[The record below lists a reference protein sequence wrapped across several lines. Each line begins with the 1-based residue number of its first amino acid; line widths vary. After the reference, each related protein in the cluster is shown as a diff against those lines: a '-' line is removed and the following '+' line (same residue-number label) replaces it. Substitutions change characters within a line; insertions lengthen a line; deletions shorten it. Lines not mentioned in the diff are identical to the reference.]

1 MFFQFATLHA
11 LLCCLHVERWNSML
25 RSLAQLS
32 NSDFHEDQQLEA
44 LQLLQF
50 AEGRLRPVK
59 GRAKGKSKRQKVAHS
74 VITVVNWVSSE
85 QSTTAV

>member
-1 MFFQFATLHA
+1 
-11 LLCCLHVERWNSML
+11 ML
-25 RSLAQLS
+25 RSLAQL
-32 NSDFHEDQQLEA
+32 NKSDFHEDQQLEA
-44 LQLLQF
+44 LHLLQF

-85 QSTTAV
+85 QSTTPVYCCSAPVVIIEIQCQHVGSC